1 MYIIH
6 FEEKNE
12 KSLSNVL
19 WPTSQI
25 RRLVTGND
33 HKDHKNTHV
42 ALFKFTHGK
51 MLPTLKIIY
60 IYNYVLNRLLLHV
73 VPSHPPVNFSKQICS
88 ITTYK

>member
-33 HKDHKNTHV
+33 HKDHKTTRCLVQIHARKNV
-42 ALFKFTHGK
+42 AHIKNN
-51 MLPTLKIIY
+51 